1 MKITYKTLI
10 FLSIIIIGFFI
21 FQIKIGILA
30 GFISLHVFLHLIQK
44 SIFNTQYI
52 NYYTSKIKLT
62 HI

>member
-10 FLSIIIIGFFI
+10 HLSIIITGFFI
-21 FQIKIGILA
+21 FQIKISILA
-30 GFISLHVFLHLIQK
+30 DFISLNVCYILFKK

-62 HI
+62 EI